1 MKNLFSVLIVLILFS
16 CTNLSEQSTDALI
29 EPPKPQT
36 IKGEMVEYIEGDKSF
51 LGYMV
56 YEDSV
61 KSKRPGIVLIH
72 HWVGLDE
79 FTKKEADRFARE
91 GYVVFAMDM
100 YGKDVKVTNH
110 EEAGKVSG
118 YYKNNRDIMRSR
130 VATAIEELKKN
141 KYVDENNIGGIG
153 YCFGGDALIDYML
166 YKEAFKAGVSLHG
179 FYTSPLAENQLNG
192 ELQINHGIL
201 DTASTMEQ
209 LKDFMRGHPGIEVYL
224 YNDAAHAYTVP
235 EGPNYDEKATKESFD
250 RASEFLGKELK

>member
-1 MKNLFSVLIVLILFS
+1 MKKIFSILVVLILIS
-16 CTNLSEQSTDALI
+16 CTNTSNESTETIVEQS
-29 EPPKPQT
+29 KPQT
-36 IKGEMVEYIEGDKSF
+36 IKSEMIEYIEGDNPF

-61 KSKRPGIVLIH
+61 KNKRPGIVLIH

-100 YGKDVKVTNH
+100 YGKNVKIANH

-130 VATAIEELKKN
+130 VGTAIEELKKN
-141 KYVDENNIGGIG
+141 KYVDEDNIGGIG

-166 YKEAFKAGVSLHG
+166 YKKAFKAGVSFHG
-179 FYTSPLAENQLNG
+179 FYTSPLAERPLNG
-192 ELQINHGIL
+192 ILQINHGIL
-201 DTASTMEQ
+201 DTVSTIDQ
-209 LKDFMRGHPGIEVYL
+209 LKIFMRGRPEMEVYL
-224 YNDAAHAYTVP
+224 YNDAAHSYTVP
-235 EGPNYDEKATKESFD
+235 EGPNYNEKAARKSFGIA
-250 RASEFLGKELK
+250 REFLRRELK